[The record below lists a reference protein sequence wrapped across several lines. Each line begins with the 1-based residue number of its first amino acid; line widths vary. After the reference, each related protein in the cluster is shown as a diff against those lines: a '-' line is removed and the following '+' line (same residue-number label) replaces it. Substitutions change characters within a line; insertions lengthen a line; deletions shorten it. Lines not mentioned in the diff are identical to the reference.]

1 MSSGNS
7 FISRIPLLLVGIG
20 VILLGG
26 MALWPSHSGDK
37 FTVKH
42 LLTYGALG
50 EWTKTYGHAWF
61 QVQAKVDGLRH
72 AEEDN
77 IKLRLENSHL
87 RLSLEALQ
95 FDCHAR
101 TGSAF
106 THKYQMS
113 LNKETGTK
121 VGRTLAS
128 ISYKPPERLLP
139 AQLYTL
145 GLTYLKAREDEKAAV
160 LFSTLTGLEETDIY
174 KTAKNLLTTGVIWYR
189 LENYSLADHYFDEV
203 LKKAEKPESIQFQAQ
218 ARLWKSLVS
227 KKLNQDVKVQYWLK
241 ELIDHHPQSI
251 EATWVNLPSGV
262 GHGQARQLH

>member
-7 FISRIPLLLVGIG
+7 FISRIPVILVGIG
-20 VILLGG
+20 AILLGG
-26 MALWPSHSGDK
+26 MFLWPSESGGK
-37 FTVKH
+37 FDFSH
-42 LLTYGALG
+42 LLTYGAMG
-50 EWTKTYGHAWF
+50 EWAKTYGHAWF
-61 QVQAKVDGLRH
+61 QIQTKVDGLRH
-72 AEEDN
+72 SEEDN
-77 IKLRLENSHL
+77 LKLRLENSHL

-106 THKYQMS
+106 TQKSEMT

-128 ISYKPPERLLP
+128 INYKPPVRLLP

-160 LFSTLTGLEETDIY
+160 IFTTLTGLEETDIY

-218 ARLWKSLVS
+218 ARLWKALVS
-227 KKLNQDVKVQYWLK
+227 KKFNKDVKVQYWLK
-241 ELIDHHPQSI
+241 ELIDHHPQSP
-251 EATWVNLPSGV
+251 ESAWVNLPSGV
-262 GHGQARQLH
+262 GHGKAQKH